1 MKKSHT
7 NPVLCFATAFCL
19 ASAALAQAPAQTPAA
34 GGPNNW
40 EKEYADGKA
49 AYAAGNYREAEKQLK
64 AAYKSTREFAS
75 NDPKLL
81 NTINDLAQ
89 VYRAE
94 SKYQDAEPLMDRYL
108 TLRERF
114 LGKYHPDLAKDLDA
128 MGRVCFAQMKF

>member
-19 ASAALAQAPAQTPAA
+19 ASVALAQTTPTQPLAA
-34 GGPNNW
+34 SGPNNW

-81 NTINDLAQ
+81 NTLNDLAQ

-94 SKYQDAEPLMDRYL
+94 SKYQ
-108 TLRERF
+108 T
-114 LGKYHPDLAKDLDA
+114 
-128 MGRVCFAQMKF
+128 AQHLIEH